1 MKIIPPKDLKV
12 HANPILS
19 SSKSESNRALII
31 QSISNNK
38 INLNN
43 LSFSEDTQILQ
54 SAIRNLKSQTTIN
67 CNHAGTT
74 FRFLTSY
81 LSTIEGEWVIDGSS
95 RLQQRPISHLVEAL
109 IELGANIE
117 YNGRNGFAPIKIKGT
132 EFKKNKV
139 NIYGN
144 VSSQFIS
151 ALLLIAPSLKDGLKL
166 NIKGPIYSKPYI
178 ELTLKMMSDF
188 GIKYKWKDSLI
199 EITNQPYKTNNY
211 TIENDWSAAS
221 YWYSM
226 AALSN
231 KSTISIKG
239 LKEKSHQ
246 GDAII
251 KEYFK
256 HFGIDSRFKNNELII
271 KKTSEPIK
279 RTINLNLNAYPDI
292 AQTIAVTCV
301 GLGLECHLNGLETLQ
316 LKETNRLE
324 ALRIEFQKLGIQC
337 DLEDNSISIP
347 GNQSLKY
354 QHTVATY
361 NDHRMAM
368 AFTPLSLITGEIEIK
383 NPEVV
388 KKSYPEFW
396 NDLSKAGFVIQ

>member
-1 MKIIPPKDLKV
+1 
-12 HANPILS
+12 
-19 SSKSESNRALII
+19 
-31 QSISNNK
+31 
-38 INLNN
+38 
-43 LSFSEDTQILQ
+43 
-54 SAIRNLKSQTTIN
+54 
-67 CNHAGTT
+67 
-74 FRFLTSY
+74 
-81 LSTIEGEWVIDGSS
+81 
-95 RLQQRPISHLVEAL
+95 
-109 IELGANIE
+109 
-117 YNGRNGFAPIKIKGT
+117 
-132 EFKKNKV
+132 
-139 NIYGN
+139 
-144 VSSQFIS
+144 
-151 ALLLIAPSLKDGLKL
+151 
-166 NIKGPIYSKPYI
+166 
-178 ELTLKMMSDF
+178 MMSEF

-199 EITNQPYKTNNY
+199 EINRQPYKTNNY

-226 AALSN
+226 AALSK

-279 RTINLNLNAYPDI
+279 KTIKLNLNAYPDI
-292 AQTIAVTCV
+292 AQTIAVTCA

-324 ALRIEFQKLGIQC
+324 ALKIEFQKLGIQC
-337 DLEDNSISIP
+337 NLENNSISIP

-354 QHTVATY
+354 EHSVATY

-368 AFTPLSLITGEIEIK
+368 AFTPLSLITGEIEIQD
-383 NPEVV
+383 PEVV

-396 NDLSKAGFVIQ
+396 NDLSKAGFIIQ